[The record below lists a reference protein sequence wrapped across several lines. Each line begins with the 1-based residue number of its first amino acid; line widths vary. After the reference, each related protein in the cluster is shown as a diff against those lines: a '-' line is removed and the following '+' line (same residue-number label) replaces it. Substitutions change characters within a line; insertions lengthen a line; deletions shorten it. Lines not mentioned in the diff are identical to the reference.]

1 MQSPPPPPAR
11 IVSCTAGAPPSPS
24 FSLPPPTYATAPPSP
39 PPPPRDARLRCPPS
53 RPPPTAEGRGLPSSA
68 EGCAPPPRASPI
80 PSSADRRGPR
90 ASAYSEGNPN
100 PSRHQAMPTKGHSK
114 KTKALGTPGICAHVH
129 VGCSCPRWLI
139 TCSSYYFC
147 SSHMFASRFFHVTN
161 CLVSCCL

>member
-1 MQSPPPPPAR
+1 M
-11 IVSCTAGAPPSPS
+11 
-24 FSLPPPTYATAPPSP
+24 LME
-39 PPPPRDARLRCPPS
+39 PRTTLLRYPPS
-53 RPPPTAEGRGLPSSA
+53 RPPPTVEGRGLPSSA
-68 EGCAPPPRASPI
+68 EGYAPPPRASPI
-80 PSSADRRGPR
+80 SSSADRRGLR
-90 ASAYSEGNPN
+90 ASASAEGNPN

-161 CLVSCCL
+161 LLVSLFVIVNLLPVVIYLLPVVICCYYVHIGVAHVLVGYL